1 MIVFM
6 FEGTILTARKEY
18 DEVKEECEIQIEYN
32 NLLSERIR
40 RIKTIKQLVND
51 QFNVAVAIDLLSE
64 LLLVNPKKRLT
75 LKKF

>member
-1 MIVFM
+1 MLIVLFVLLVGRPLLLSKNIKEMIVFM

-51 QFNVAVAIDLLSE
+51 
-64 LLLVNPKKRLT
+64 
-75 LKKF
+75 

>member
-1 MIVFM
+1 MLIVLFVLLVGRPLLLGKSVKEMIVFM

-51 QFNVAVAIDLLSE
+51 
-64 LLLVNPKKRLT
+64 
-75 LKKF
+75 